1 MEAGAGPVFTDHP
14 QGVKGPSRLHGLG
27 HCVCV
32 AESYAFLVINSF
44 FFFFSQSGLGSLPL
58 KRLTDT
64 VGMIMVIF
72 ILG

>member
-44 FFFFSQSGLGSLPL
+44 FFFFPRVDWVLYP
-58 KRLTDT
+58 
-64 VGMIMVIF
+64 
-72 ILG
+72 

>member
-44 FFFFSQSGLGSLPL
+44 FFFFWPEWIGFFTP
-58 KRLTDT
+58 KKAY
-64 VGMIMVIF
+64 
-72 ILG
+72 